1 MAYPGARILLL
12 DTEGFRAVRY
22 EETAHYAVTREFLTD
37 PAHMLKQLLDD
48 DKETRR
54 ARPRR

>member
-1 MAYPGARILLL
+1 
-12 DTEGFRAVRY
+12 
-22 EETAHYAVTREFLTD
+22 LTD
-37 PAHMLKQLLDD
+37 PAHMLKQLLADD